1 MRIILYLE
9 EDEPS
14 TITRIAEP
22 SVKTC
27 QHDAL
32 VAHQV
37 VECAFAEDEAQDWEN
52 LQVPRGDDDLIIE
65 KNVVRQPRPIVGRRK
80 HRVRGAL
87 LALGRKPDSEISG

>member
-52 LQVPRGDDDLIIE
+52 LQVPRGDDDLIIGE
-65 KNVVRQPRPIVGRRK
+65 ERSSPASTNSRATQASRPRRAPGS
-80 HRVRGAL
+80 GA
-87 LALGRKPDSEISG
+87 